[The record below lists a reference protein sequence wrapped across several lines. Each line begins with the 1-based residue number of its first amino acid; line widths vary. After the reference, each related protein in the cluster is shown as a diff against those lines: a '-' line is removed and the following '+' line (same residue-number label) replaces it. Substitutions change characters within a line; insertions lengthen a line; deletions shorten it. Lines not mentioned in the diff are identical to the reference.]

1 MDQVREADRDQ
12 GEDEATAGGWGEAGQ
27 PPGRGENAS
36 VLPVELLRSIRRVS
50 HVIRLSVPNAG
61 QVW

>member
-27 PPGRGENAS
+27 PPDPEENAS
-36 VLPVELLRSIRRVS
+36 ALPVEPQ
-50 HVIRLSVPNAG
+50 RLTRQAIPVM
-61 QVW
+61 V